1 MNFHEGCAVVV
12 RIFFFF
18 LVAVCGF
25 VDSNSMSDSE
35 TNAPQDEVSQGPQ
48 QAQQPLAPPKQ
59 EQKATLIQIMNALE
73 DTVGRMDSS
82 LEQVGH
88 PYYQTTHRHQ
98 CYFFYYFFLFFAPSK
113 FGLFFGVCI

>member
-1 MNFHEGCAVVV
+1 
-12 RIFFFF
+12 
-18 LVAVCGF
+18 
-25 VDSNSMSDSE
+25 MSDSE

-98 CYFFYYFFLFFAPSK
+98 CYFFFFIFFCFLRRASLGC
-113 FGLFFGVCI
+113 FSVFVFSVICVARAIY